1 MESSSTAP
9 GEPPG
14 RAYRLA
20 TALRAIDQIVSTAG
34 LIDGV
39 AAAAARNDVLI
50 SAVVAADDIS
60 IAAGEHVSV
69 SFQSNVKRV
78 DSACER
84 TTGE

>member
-1 MESSSTAP
+1 MKSSSTAL

-50 SAVVAADDIS
+50 SAVVAADAIS
-60 IAAGEHVSV
+60 IAAGEYVSV